1 MQEGDIILARVPQ
14 ADGQLKNRPAVLLR
28 EMPPYRDLLVCG
40 VSTQLHQY
48 VQDFDELI
56 ISSDSEFA
64 ASGLQASSV
73 IRLGFLAVLPRKSI
87 IGTIGALSSR
97 RHARLLQRLSQH
109 LVGGVSSTAL

>member
-14 ADGQLKNRPAVLLR
+14 ADGQIKNRPAVLLR
-28 EMPPYRDLLVCG
+28 AMPPYRDLLVCG

-56 ISSDSEFA
+56 MIADDDFVV
-64 ASGLQASSV
+64 SGLLADSV

-87 IGTIGALSSR
+87 IGAIGKISR
-97 RHARLLQRLSQH
+97 ERHSRLLQRLSHH
-109 LVGGVSSTAL
+109 LVADISSTI

>member
-1 MQEGDIILARVPQ
+1 
-14 ADGQLKNRPAVLLR
+14 
-28 EMPPYRDLLVCG
+28 MPPYRDLLVCG

-56 ISSDSEFA
+56 IYSDNEFA

-87 IGTIGALSSR
+87 IGAIGKISR
-97 RHARLLQRLSQH
+97 ERHSRLLQRLSHH
-109 LVGGVSSTAL
+109 LVADISSTI